1 MIYSFYGVGRTLD
14 NIIFN
19 GMRERPILN
28 ISEKRTKHFPG
39 RIIQG
44 WILSALIGILVVLG
58 FITVSIV
65 SGINKGEGGLL
76 LGIIGIL
83 LFVFAVFGFVL
94 SYKEMKKRDIY
105 YRFPM
110 IGIITNG
117 IMLILLVIIYILG
130 LY

>member
-1 MIYSFYGVGRTLD
+1 M
-14 NIIFN
+14 
-19 GMRERPILN
+19 
-28 ISEKRTKHFPG
+28 
-39 RIIQG
+39 
-44 WILSALIGILVVLG
+44 IGILVVLG

>member
-1 MIYSFYGVGRTLD
+1 M
-14 NIIFN
+14 
-19 GMRERPILN
+19 
-28 ISEKRTKHFPG
+28 
-39 RIIQG
+39 
-44 WILSALIGILVVLG
+44 VLG

>member
-1 MIYSFYGVGRTLD
+1 M
-14 NIIFN
+14 
-19 GMRERPILN
+19 
-28 ISEKRTKHFPG
+28 
-39 RIIQG
+39 
-44 WILSALIGILVVLG
+44 IGILVVLG

-83 LFVFAVFGFVL
+83 LFVFAVFGFIL

>member
-1 MIYSFYGVGRTLD
+1 
-14 NIIFN
+14 
-19 GMRERPILN
+19 
-28 ISEKRTKHFPG
+28 
-39 RIIQG
+39 
-44 WILSALIGILVVLG
+44 LIGILVVLG

>member
-1 MIYSFYGVGRTLD
+1 
-14 NIIFN
+14 
-19 GMRERPILN
+19 
-28 ISEKRTKHFPG
+28 
-39 RIIQG
+39 
-44 WILSALIGILVVLG
+44 LIGILVVLG

-83 LFVFAVFGFVL
+83 LFVFAVFGFIL

>member
-1 MIYSFYGVGRTLD
+1 M
-14 NIIFN
+14 
-19 GMRERPILN
+19 
-28 ISEKRTKHFPG
+28 
-39 RIIQG
+39 
-44 WILSALIGILVVLG
+44 IGILVVLG
-58 FITVSIV
+58 FITISIV